1 MNPWRTV
8 RTTDPTE
15 KAMRDAATGTDS
27 GITSHET
34 LFPGRG
40 VTLFR
45 RSVQPAAAAWARLA
59 LLHGYGDHSGRYVH
73 FMQWLALRGIEV
85 HALDFRGHGRSQGPR
100 AHVRRWEDY
109 LDDLSSFLD
118 LDPLRPG
125 ADRPPLFVLGHSH
138 GGLIAVAAGI
148 RGILGDSRGCVLSAP
163 YLVGKNR
170 VPAAKKV
177 LARVGNLLA
186 PSMRVPNGLGEGMMS
201 SDPEMVRDSRADP
214 LLLHVATPRWYLRTL
229 QAQAEVVRRAG
240 EFRLPLLALAGDADP
255 VADTQATARF
265 FERAGSA
272 DKTLRLLPGLLHE
285 PLREASRESIFEEIL
300 TWMRERAGQD
310 PVAENPRA
318 KARAAGTDSTLA
330 IPGGN

>member
-1 MNPWRTV
+1 MQDV
-8 RTTDPTE
+8 TTGADSYT
-15 KAMRDAATGTDS
+15 ATG
-27 GITSHET
+27 ET
-34 LFPGRG
+34 LFPGTG

-45 RSVQPAAAAWARLA
+45 RWARPAATAWARLA

-73 FMQWLALRGIEV
+73 FMQWLALSGIEV

-109 LDDLSSFLD
+109 LDDVKAFLE
-118 LDPLRPG
+118 LDPLRVAPG
-125 ADRPPLFVLGHSH
+125 RPPLFVLGHSH

-148 RGILGDSRGCVLSAP
+148 RGMLDGLAGCVLTAP

-170 VPAAKKV
+170 VPVPKKI

-201 SDPEMVRDSRADP
+201 SDPQMVRDSQADP

-229 QAQAEVVRRAG
+229 QMQAEVMRRAP
-240 EFRLPLLALAGDADP
+240 EFCLPLLALAGDADP
-255 VADTQATARF
+255 VADTRATARF
-265 FERAGSA
+265 FERAGSP
-272 DKTLRLLPGLLHE
+272 DKTLRLFPGLLHE

-300 TWMRERAGQD
+300 AWLSERAGQGSL
-310 PVAENPRA
+310 A
-318 KARAAGTDSTLA
+318 KARSSGTDSTLA